1 MPSFASSSQK
11 SLAFLRR
18 VASRRVWT
26 GRILPSILPRVDI
39 AFPTRR
45 FGGYIFDCDGTI
57 ADTMPLH
64 FRAWTRAME
73 DLGGRFPED
82 LFYSWGGKPTDIIVA
97 ELNSTLGLSLDVEKT
112 VRRKEDYY
120 LTLVSEVEAVQPVL
134 DYAKSIH
141 GTAPMAIASG
151 GHHQLVDA
159 TLAALGIT
167 ELFDAVVCAEDYV
180 HGKPAPDPFLEAA
193 RQLEVPPGEC
203 VVFEDSPTGIAAAEA
218 AGMAHVFVP
227 TALRGHGAS

>member
-1 MPSFASSSQK
+1 MRFQ
-11 SLAFLRR
+11 
-18 VASRRVWT
+18 WT
-26 GRILPSILPRVDI
+26 GRAVSSTLPRVNI

-64 FRAWTRAME
+64 FRAWTQAMQ
-73 DLGGRFPED
+73 DFGGTFPEE
-82 LFYSWGGKPTDIIVA
+82 LFYSWGGKPTGIIVA
-97 ELNSTLGLSLDVEKT
+97 ELNAKFGLSLDVEAT
-112 VRRKEDYY
+112 VSRKEGYY
-120 LTLVSEVEAVQPVL
+120 LAMVQEVTPVQPVL
-134 DYAKSIH
+134 DFAKSIR

-151 GHHQLVDA
+151 GHHELVDA

-167 ELFDAVVCAEDYV
+167 ELFDAVVCLEDYV

-193 RQLEVPPGEC
+193 RRLGVPAGDC
-203 VVFEDSPTGIAAAEA
+203 VVFEDSPTGIVAAEA

-227 TALRGHGAS
+227 TALREP

>member
-1 MPSFASSSQK
+1 M
-11 SLAFLRR
+11 
-18 VASRRVWT
+18 
-26 GRILPSILPRVDI
+26 DI

-64 FRAWTRAME
+64 FLAWTRAMQE
-73 DLGGRFPED
+73 LGGQFPEE
-82 LFYSWGGKPTDIIVA
+82 LFYSWGGKPTDVIVR
-97 ELNSTLGLSLDVEKT
+97 ELNTMFGLSLDVEKT
-112 VRRKEDYY
+112 VRTKEDYY
-120 LTLVSEVEAVQPVL
+120 LQSVPDVAAVVPVL
-134 DYAKSIH
+134 DFARSIF

-151 GHHQLVDA
+151 GHHELVDA

-167 ELFDAVVCAEDYV
+167 DLFVAVVCAEDYV
-180 HGKPAPDPFLEAA
+180 NGKPAPDPFLEAA
-193 RQLEVPPGEC
+193 RRMGVPAQGC

-227 TALRGHGAS
+227 TAFRGRE

>member
-1 MPSFASSSQK
+1 M
-11 SLAFLRR
+11 
-18 VASRRVWT
+18 
-26 GRILPSILPRVDI
+26 LPRVDI
-39 AFPTRR
+39 PFPTRS
-45 FGGYIFDCDGTI
+45 FGGYIFDCDGTL

-73 DLGGRFPED
+73 DFGGTFPEE
-82 LFYSWGGKPTDIIVA
+82 LFYSWGGKPTTVIVA
-97 ELNSTLGLSLDVEKT
+97 ELNSLFGLSLDVEKT

-120 LTLVSEVEAVQPVL
+120 LSMIPEVGSVEPVL
-134 DYAKSIH
+134 NFAKSLH
-141 GTAPMAIASG
+141 GTAPMAVASG
-151 GHHQLVDA
+151 GHHEQVDP

-193 RQLEVPPGEC
+193 RRLGVPPNEC
-203 VVFEDSPTGIAAAEA
+203 VVFEDSPIGIAAAEA

-227 TALRGHGAS
+227 TAQRGRA

>member
-1 MPSFASSSQK
+1 M
-11 SLAFLRR
+11 LC
-18 VASRRVWT
+18 
-26 GRILPSILPRVDI
+26 RVDI

-64 FRAWTRAME
+64 YRAWTRAME
-73 DLGGRFPED
+73 EFGGKFPEE

-97 ELNSTLGLSLDVEKT
+97 ELNDMFGLCLDVEKT
-112 VRRKEDYY
+112 VRRKEGFY
-120 LTLVSEVEAVQPVL
+120 LALVGQVTPVQPVL
-134 DYAKSIH
+134 DFARSVH

-151 GHHQLVDA
+151 GHHELVDA
-159 TLAALGIT
+159 TLAALGIA

-180 HGKPAPDPFLEAA
+180 NGKPAPDAFLEAA
-193 RQLEVPPGEC
+193 RQLGVPAGDC

-227 TALRGHGAS
+227 TALRAH

>member
-1 MPSFASSSQK
+1 M
-11 SLAFLRR
+11 LC
-18 VASRRVWT
+18 
-26 GRILPSILPRVDI
+26 RVDI

-64 FRAWTRAME
+64 YRAWTRAME
-73 DLGGRFPED
+73 EFGGKFPEE

-97 ELNSTLGLSLDVEKT
+97 ELNDMFGLCLDVEKT
-112 VRRKEDYY
+112 VRRKEGFY
-120 LTLVSEVEAVQPVL
+120 LALVGQVTPVQPVL
-134 DYAKSIH
+134 DFARSVH

-151 GHHQLVDA
+151 GHHELVDA
-159 TLAALGIT
+159 TLAALGIA

-180 HGKPAPDPFLEAA
+180 NGKPAPDAFLEAA
-193 RQLEVPPGEC
+193 RQLGLPAGDC

-227 TALRGHGAS
+227 TALRAH